1 MKGEEAYLR
10 CSPDHPWFLPVCL
23 LSIEWIRSF
32 GIVIVEIK
40 IVLSKSGLHN
50 LEEDDQVLEMRT
62 KLLMR

>member
-1 MKGEEAYLR
+1 MKGEGAYLR

-23 LSIEWIRSF
+23 LSIEWIMSF
-32 GIVIVEIK
+32 GVVIVEIK

-50 LEEDDQVLEMRT
+50 LEEDDQALEMRT